1 MFPDSLSY
9 REVLKIL
16 DEANKLVGHAA
27 KIPHTVDGLQRMDC
41 AIRTHLS
48 QIAIRIS
55 IEIAKYD
62 AVFDEYNRV
71 RQIME
76 TRNVGPKD
84 HTILEEHV
92 DLSTIRPLHIPTGP
106 RNSFRGRVGRAVA
119 AVFPSRVNA
128 LPLLSD
134 TVSDKLIHSFAYLR
148 FETLVDTIPVSQNSV

>member
-1 MFPDSLSY
+1 MLPIATETSSTEHSPDSLSY

-16 DEANKLVGHAA
+16 DEANKLVSHAA

-84 HTILEEHV
+84 HTILE
-92 DLSTIRPLHIPTGP
+92 
-106 RNSFRGRVGRAVA
+106 
-119 AVFPSRVNA
+119 
-128 LPLLSD
+128 
-134 TVSDKLIHSFAYLR
+134 
-148 FETLVDTIPVSQNSV
+148 